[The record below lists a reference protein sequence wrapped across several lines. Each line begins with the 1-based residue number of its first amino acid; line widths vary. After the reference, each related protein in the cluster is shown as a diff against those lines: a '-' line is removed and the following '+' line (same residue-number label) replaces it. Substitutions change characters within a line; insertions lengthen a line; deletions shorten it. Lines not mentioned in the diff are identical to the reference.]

1 MRITFFLIFFFMHFQ
16 ALDKCQLGELVR
28 GKEMKLNSPGLFI
41 NVEYKTLNQV
51 LSFSSAYY
59 GLKF

>member
-1 MRITFFLIFFFMHFQ
+1 MHFQ